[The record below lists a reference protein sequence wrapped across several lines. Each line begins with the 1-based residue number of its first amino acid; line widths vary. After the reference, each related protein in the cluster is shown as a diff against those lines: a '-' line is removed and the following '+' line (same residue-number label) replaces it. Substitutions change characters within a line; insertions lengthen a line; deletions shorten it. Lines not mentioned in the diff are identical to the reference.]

1 MDRNQLGR
9 ETIRAQRLSSMFASL
24 PDAFLTT
31 DEDGVIHD
39 WNAAATKMFGYEA
52 EDIVGRNVS
61 VLIPG
66 PSSFYHDHFLS
77 TYQST
82 HSPKIIGK
90 WRQVNALRWDGSR
103 VSVEITGS
111 RFVCEGQVFF
121 GGLLREVESRGDDD
135 EKGLVEAGMV
145 HQILELD
152 WQLAAITDALPLAV
166 ICFDLEVRYQL
177 VNATYARWL
186 GCTRE
191 DIVGKALSHVLK
203 GVEYDRILAILEKVM
218 QGEIYNSESEYSFSG
233 KPMEIRISAQPHY
246 GFDGTVI
253 GAIVVLVDITAEKA
267 ERRLRLSSEAVI
279 AANEAKSA
287 FLAHMSH
294 EIRTPLSAI
303 IGFSELIVGDNL
315 PRQDKSTYLSAMR
328 RNSKALSRI
337 IADILDLSKVEA
349 GSIELELKDV
359 DLRAVVRDIE
369 TMFRPRAREKGI
381 DFEIRLSEHIP
392 LQINTDPARL
402 FQILANLIGNA
413 LKFTEHGRIE
423 LSIFMTQVEGGERLI
438 FDVTDTGLGM
448 TEVEAKDLFK
458 PFVRSI
464 TAQKRGFRGTGLGL
478 VLSRRLAQA
487 LGGDV
492 TLQQSKAGVGSTFS
506 LWLHSQGPQDS
517 QEAAAQEVLSMPSP
531 SNEGLAG
538 VSVLLAEDSFDIQLL
553 IQTLLS
559 KSGAT
564 VDTANN
570 GIEAVEKASRKTYD
584 VILMDLQMP
593 EMDGYQ
599 AVKILRSRAYPGSI
613 IALSAHAM
621 KEEELRS
628 IESGFDAHQCK
639 PFDRQRLIA
648 IVAQYSKMP

>member
-1 MDRNQLGR
+1 
-9 ETIRAQRLSSMFASL
+9 
-24 PDAFLTT
+24 
-31 DEDGVIHD
+31 
-39 WNAAATKMFGYEA
+39 
-52 EDIVGRNVS
+52 
-61 VLIPG
+61 
-66 PSSFYHDHFLS
+66 
-77 TYQST
+77 
-82 HSPKIIGK
+82 
-90 WRQVNALRWDGSR
+90 
-103 VSVEITGS
+103 
-111 RFVCEGQVFF
+111 
-121 GGLLREVESRGDDD
+121 
-135 EKGLVEAGMV
+135 
-145 HQILELD
+145 
-152 WQLAAITDALPLAV
+152 
-166 ICFDLEVRYQL
+166 
-177 VNATYARWL
+177 
-186 GCTRE
+186 
-191 DIVGKALSHVLK
+191 
-203 GVEYDRILAILEKVM
+203 
-218 QGEIYNSESEYSFSG
+218 
-233 KPMEIRISAQPHY
+233 
-246 GFDGTVI
+246 
-253 GAIVVLVDITAEKA
+253 
-267 ERRLRLSSEAVI
+267 VI